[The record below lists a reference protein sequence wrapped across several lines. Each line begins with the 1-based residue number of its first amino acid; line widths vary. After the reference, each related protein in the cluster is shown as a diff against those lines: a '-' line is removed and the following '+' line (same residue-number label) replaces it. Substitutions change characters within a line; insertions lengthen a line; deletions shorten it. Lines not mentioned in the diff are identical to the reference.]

1 MIISSIKAK
10 CKKCGKDAKADE
22 FILDPVYKMMVCKDC
37 VKERK
42 MNEYSAKK
50 SAAQA
55 EFKTRQEEQTKK
67 ERPAGWDSDDLEI
80 ERAYKDKQAT
90 RATVVPIGDGKVKY
104 TCKKCKYEF
113 VYNTFKNIPS
123 KCPYCNTPVNL

>member
-10 CKKCGKDAKADE
+10 CKKCGKDSKADE
-22 FILDPVYKMMVCKDC
+22 FVLDPVYKMMVCRDC

-42 MNEYSAKK
+42 MSEFTVRK

-55 EFKTRQEEQTKK
+55 EMKAKIETQEKK

-90 RATVVPIGDGKVKY
+90 KATVEKISDDKVKY
-104 TCKKCKYEF
+104 TCKKCKYQF
-113 VYNTFKNIPS
+113 IHNVYKKSPAV
-123 KCPYCNTPVNL
+123 CPYCSTPVII

>member
-1 MIISSIKAK
+1 MFVGKIRVK
-10 CKKCGKDAKADE
+10 CKQCGRDANSDE
-22 FILDPVYKMMVCKDC
+22 FILDPIYKMMVCKDC

-42 MNEYSAKK
+42 MNEYQAKK
-50 SAAQA
+50 DAARSEA
-55 EFKTRQEEQTKK
+55 KAKVEVQEKQ

-80 ERAYKDKQAT
+80 ERAYKDKQANK
-90 RATVVPIGDGKVKY
+90 AAAVPIGDGKVKY

-113 VYNTFKNIPS
+113 VHNTFKNLPS